1 MDYTERVMYVFQ
13 DTDVLFFSMVT
24 HEYPNHCGK
33 SYCLID
39 TLDSIPYFDI
49 HKRLSIQDV
58 TVRVESIR
66 HFSVSQMALLVENAY
81 VLLAGSA
88 QQRSNMCE
96 VLLAVAWIC
105 GEYSQHVR
113 NQRGVLESML
123 KTKPSVMP
131 GHILSV
137 YVQNIGKL
145 YCSLMSQAEE
155 EVDALKTSPIRAL
168 RAFGSSGKSV

>member
-1 MDYTERVMYVFQ
+1 
-13 DTDVLFFSMVT
+13 
-24 HEYPNHCGK
+24 
-33 SYCLID
+33 
-39 TLDSIPYFDI
+39 
-49 HKRLSIQDV
+49 
-58 TVRVESIR
+58 
-66 HFSVSQMALLVENAY
+66 
-81 VLLAGSA
+81 
-88 QQRSNMCE
+88 MCE

-145 YCSLMSQAEE
+145 YCSLMSQAEDEDDWDQIDSLDNLMLSKLPQFKFSEHLEAQERACNLMTIIRIIESHHRQRQKMGAELQKLYDGELNPVGTKKQRKVPEPE
-155 EVDALKTSPIRAL
+155 EKIYGTNILQSWESHAWNLPN
-168 RAFGSSGKSV
+168 SGR